1 MSIKEALKSHLP
13 PLLLLKKLPYFSLYC
28 SIISMEAFNLSN
40 FKTEKQSFMSTH
52 NLFTSITKTLR
63 LLELCLALLF
73 LLWLITRLPFFL
85 SISSDFLRS
94 PLFVFALS
102 NAIIAAL
109 LVQSDLLSSSLSANS
124 AAPVD
129 EQIKDSSKDDIDS
142 CYATGSGN
150 LGRKVYS
157 RSQSLPEKEKVRE
170 VLYPED
176 KLSNEEFQRTI
187 EAFIA
192 KQMRYL
198 REESC

>member
-1 MSIKEALKSHLP
+1 
-13 PLLLLKKLPYFSLYC
+13 
-28 SIISMEAFNLSN
+28 
-40 FKTEKQSFMSTH
+40 MSTY

-73 LLWLITRLPFFL
+73 FLWIVTRLPFFL
-85 SISSDFLRS
+85 SISYDFLRS

-102 NAIIAAL
+102 NAIIVAL
-109 LVQSDLLSSSLSANS
+109 LAQSDLLSSSSTDYS
-124 AAPVD
+124 AAPV
-129 EQIKDSSKDDIDS
+129 EQQIKDSSKDDIDS
-142 CYATGSGN
+142 CYATGFGN

-157 RSQSLPEKEKVRE
+157 RSQSLPESTNREEENEEQTDRRKLLRQSEKEKVRE

-192 KQMRYL
+192 KQMRFL